1 MTVNAL
7 SLGFSLVVL
16 SLLVP
21 ILVYGEGYFAGAPG
35 VRNRFRLL
43 AITAFLASTGA
54 FFSSDW
60 RTFIVFL
67 EVSVLA
73 CTGLASLKDGKAA
86 SLFLL
91 IQLSGAALVLLGA
104 AGASGLPNPPLMGP
118 LPEPWGL
125 WVVLGLGVKAA
136 FPPFHFWLP
145 EVQGRVHAPVA
156 ALLTAVSETLAIYGL
171 LRIASPGQVPV
182 MVATGAAMAITGSF
196 LAFFCR
202 DLKRLLAYST
212 VGQAGIFV
220 AVAAAGIMSAGI
232 PLLFLVAAHG
242 QYKVLLFLGAGETEK
257 VPGSAFLQGRAQEEA
272 SGKFPFLALTAAIL
286 SVAAV
291 PGLPSWTGKTLAK
304 TVLPSFAGNWFPVC
318 LFLSAVLSVATA
330 GRILEIFCEPRER
343 QAGEPWVPGLAGGR
357 IPRLCGTWFL
367 VAEIMVLAFIPWLF
381 PAGTDLVVPS
391 PEAGDWAGF
400 SAALALGGIFFFLF
414 RRSWASS
421 IEGPPDLH
429 LLLPQFGL
437 ALRNL
442 VEKFRRCHSGDLS
455 LYMAFLAMALAG
467 LLLAL

>member
-21 ILVYGEGYFAGAPG
+21 VLVYGEGYFAGNPG
-35 VRNRFRLL
+35 TRNRFRVL
-43 AITAFLASTGA
+43 ALVAFLASTGA

-67 EVSVLA
+67 EASVLA
-73 CTGLASLKDGKAA
+73 CFGLASLKDGKAA
-86 SLFLL
+86 RLFLV

-104 AGASGLPNPPLMGP
+104 AGASGLPDPPLMGP

-125 WVVLGLGVKAA
+125 FVVLGLGLKVA

-145 EVQGRVHAPVA
+145 EVQGRIHAPVA

-171 LRIASPGQVPV
+171 LRAASPGQVPL
-182 MVATGAAMAITGSF
+182 MVATGAAMVIVGSSW
-196 LAFFCR
+196 AFFCR

-220 AVAAAGIMSAGI
+220 AAAAAGSQAAGG
-232 PLLFLVAAHG
+232 PLLFLAAAHG
-242 QYKVLLFLGAGETEK
+242 QYKVLLFLGAGEMEK
-257 VPGSAFLQGRAQEEA
+257 CPGSTGLRGRAQTEG
-272 SGKFPFLALTAAIL
+272 SGKLPFLALTVAVL

-291 PGLPSWTGKTLAK
+291 PGFPSWTGKALAK
-304 TVLPSFAGNWFPVC
+304 NVLPLFAGGWFSVC
-318 LFLSAVLSVATA
+318 LFLSAILSVATA
-330 GRILEIFCEPRER
+330 GRIFEFFGGRER
-343 QAGEPWVPGLAGGR
+343 REAGEQGR
-357 IPRLCGTWFL
+357 ACLPAWRVPRLWGIWLL
-367 VAEIMVLAFIPWLF
+367 VAEFMTLGLIPWLF
-381 PAGTDLVVPS
+381 QAGTDFAVPS
-391 PEAGDWAGF
+391 PDAGDWASF
-400 SAALALGGIFFFLF
+400 FPTLVLGGFFFFLF
-414 RRSWASS
+414 RRFRASS

-429 LLLPQFGL
+429 LLLPHLAL
-437 ALRNL
+437 ALRDL
-442 VEKFRRCHSGDLS
+442 GEKFRRAHSGDLS
-455 LYMAFLAMALAG
+455 LYMSFLAMALAG

>member
-1 MTVNAL
+1 MTVNAI
-7 SLGFSLVVL
+7 SMGFSLVVL

-21 ILVYGEGYFAGAPG
+21 ILVYGEGYFAGTPG
-35 VRNRFRLL
+35 ARKRFRVL
-43 AITAFLASTGA
+43 ALAAFLASAGA

-67 EVSVLA
+67 EASVLA
-73 CTGLASLKDGKAA
+73 CFGLASLKDGKAA
-86 SLFLL
+86 SLFLV

-104 AGASGLPNPPLMGP
+104 AGASGLPDPPLLGP

-145 EVQGRVHAPVA
+145 EVQGRVHVPVA

-171 LRIASPGQVPV
+171 LRVASPGQVPI
-182 MVATGAAMAITGSF
+182 MVVTGAAMAITGSF
-196 LAFFCR
+196 MAFFCR

-220 AVAAAGIMSAGI
+220 IVAAAGIEAAGV

-242 QYKVLLFLGAGETEK
+242 QYKVLLFLGAGEMEK
-257 VPGSAFLQGRAQEEA
+257 GPGSAVLQGRAQEEV

-343 QAGEPWVPGLAGGR
+343 QAGEPGVAGLTGGR
-357 IPRLCGTWFL
+357 IPRLWGTWFL
-367 VAEIMVLAFIPWLF
+367 VAELMVLAFIPWLF
-381 PAGTDLVVPS
+381 RARMDYAVPS
-391 PEAGDWAGF
+391 PEAGDWASF
-400 SAALALGGIFFFLF
+400 SATLALGGIFFFIF
-414 RRSWASS
+414 RRFRANS
-421 IEGPPDLH
+421 IEGPPDFH
-429 LLLPQFGL
+429 LFLPLFRR
-437 ALRNL
+437 ALGDL
-442 VEKFRRCHSGDLS
+442 GEKFRRFHSGDLS
-455 LYMAFLAMALAG
+455 LYMAFLAIALAG
-467 LLLAL
+467 LFLAL